1 MRTIQRAGD
10 SSTKVMRWIARVLG
24 LLASGLFVLFI
35 ICAGAKICPT
45 LSWSSPRGIPLFITL
60 AMAAVG
66 VLIAWRWELIGGA
79 MAAVGAIVLSAL
91 VYFGSGRAVVSTALM
106 IGLPFFISG
115 VLFLACCWITRTAT
129 APA

>member
-24 LLASGLFVLFI
+24 LLAGGLFVLFL
-35 ICAGAKICPT
+35 ICSAAKICPT
-45 LSWSSPRGIPLFITL
+45 LSWSSPRGMPLFIVL

-79 MAAVGAIVLSAL
+79 IAAVGAVALSAL
-91 VYFGSGRAVVSTALM
+91 VYFGSGRAVFSTALM

-115 VLFLACCWITRTAT
+115 ALFLACCWRTRTAT
-129 APA
+129 VPS